1 MKKAGL
7 YRRKIRNL
15 LRGLSKWRAA
25 ARQDEGDLLRLLI
38 VSILEEDASRK
49 EAEKALAAIEE
60 EFVDYNELRVALP
73 REVAECVGKNFPNV
87 RTKAEII
94 KTALNN
100 VFDRFNKLAIDPLAE
115 VPKRDL
121 RRRLEELGLSP
132 YAAACIAMLRFGLAV
147 VPVDDALAEC
157 LEINGCVEPGSSL
170 VEVRAFLEHVVPQ
183 KDAPVAHEFFRSY
196 VEKNAKALANKRQAE
211 AKARAEAEAKAR
223 AEAEAK
229 ARAEAEAKARA
240 EAEAKA
246 RAEQAKK
253 AQQAAAERAV
263 RISAKRAKLAKRA
276 SKEARKPAK
285 RKSDRVAAGRRKR

>member
-240 EAEAKA
+240 E
-246 RAEQAKK
+246 QAKK